1 MNGVEQ
7 INTILKADA
16 NVTGKLDTFTI
27 GVSTYFAI
35 WNDLLIPQDF
45 EGFKTI
51 NFYDGQ
57 AIDYTLSYGQYDY
70 IFNCRGETYP
80 NAVDLR
86 EAVKDALNRETD
98 STGDYFFTCEGA
110 PVLRPANETDS
121 YNAILNVRTK
131 SRA

>member
-27 GVSTYFAI
+27 GANTYYAI

-45 EGFKTI
+45 DGFKTI
-51 NFYDGQ
+51 NFYGSES
-57 AIDYTLSYGQYDY
+57 IDYTLSYGSYNY
-70 IFNCRGETYP
+70 TFNCRGKDYP
-80 NAVDLR
+80 SAVNLR
-86 EAVKDALNRETD
+86 EAVKDALNREVD
-98 STGDYFFTCEGA
+98 GTGDYFFICEGL
-110 PVLRPANETDS
+110 PVLRPADETDS
-121 YNAILNVRTK
+121 YNAILNVQTK